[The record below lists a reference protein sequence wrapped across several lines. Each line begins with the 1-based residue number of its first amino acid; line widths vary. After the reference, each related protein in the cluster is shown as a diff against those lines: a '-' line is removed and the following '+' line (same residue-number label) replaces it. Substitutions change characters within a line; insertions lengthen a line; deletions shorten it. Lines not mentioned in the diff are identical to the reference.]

1 MEKPYPDNSGFYG
14 YGALREMGLRK
25 SRHSG
30 DWRSKS
36 MFDNKEEN
44 FVQPLK
50 GSETVLLR
58 GTNIRGGGGDRQPST
73 KTGDGEAA
81 EFREPEGGRAPTS
94 HNLAIIRSLGQSLGL
109 PQAVQER
116 RAFEEEL
123 ASLHQPNAFP
133 EWGLRF
139 IYKIFRTYTTPFP
152 AFSYGLAKSAS
163 TMGSP
168 AACSSRSDTSRN
180 SAKKSAAS
188 MSTALAL
195 KVEIM
200 RGQEMPQMDAVGIDE
215 GEGCDAYVVLRYD
228 GEVGIHVI
236 IFASL
241 SVAHHI
247 CVFVCYSVYCAK
259 QSASVEQHTAPNNV
273 NCECLLD
280 QASVRSNLRSCRS
293 ASGLRQFQ
301 RHILP
306 SGIRLLC
313 FLFHASVRYRPRLV
327 VCILGN
333 LTTRD

>member
-1 MEKPYPDNSGFYG
+1 
-14 YGALREMGLRK
+14 
-25 SRHSG
+25 
-30 DWRSKS
+30 

-58 GTNIRGGGGDRQPST
+58 GTNIRGGGGNRQPST

-293 ASGLRQFQ
+293 ASGLQQFQ

-313 FLFHASVRYRPRLV
+313 FLFHASVRYSPRLV

>member
-36 MFDNKEEN
+36 MFENKEEN

-94 HNLAIIRSLGQSLGL
+94 HNLAIIRSLGQSLGM

-152 AFSYGLAKSAS
+152 AFSY
-163 TMGSP
+163 
-168 AACSSRSDTSRN
+168 
-180 SAKKSAAS
+180 
-188 MSTALAL
+188 
-195 KVEIM
+195 
-200 RGQEMPQMDAVGIDE
+200 
-215 GEGCDAYVVLRYD
+215 
-228 GEVGIHVI
+228 
-236 IFASL
+236 
-241 SVAHHI
+241 
-247 CVFVCYSVYCAK
+247 
-259 QSASVEQHTAPNNV
+259 
-273 NCECLLD
+273 D

-293 ASGLRQFQ
+293 ASGLQQFQ